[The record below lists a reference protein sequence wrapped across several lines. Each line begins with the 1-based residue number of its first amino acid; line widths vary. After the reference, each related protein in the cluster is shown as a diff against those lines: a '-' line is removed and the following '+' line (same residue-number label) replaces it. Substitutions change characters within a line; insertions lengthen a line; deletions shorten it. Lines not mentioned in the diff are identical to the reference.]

1 MHDVF
6 ETLTDEKR
14 RCEYD
19 KAHRIKG
26 KWPRWSCRGTV
37 RLAYRP
43 ITQEI
48 RDKWI
53 EVLKNEKKGTPGNE
67 EGDKQES
74 PDLESEPASP
84 PLKVKP
90 LKPKAKKPHKASR
103 PRSENKRPTSPGTQA
118 RPAVTVVTVEVE
130 PEAKGAVAAVSSA
143 VAQVGDGVAGLPA
156 WVWGQVCHHTWQVAS
171 FVGTAIAAGAYY
183 YGRLTRG

>member
-1 MHDVF
+1 MAGFNVARVLTLPEFSVRFTPREEVANGINYYQMLNVTPLVDDETLRQLRRLHLLELHPDKIGHSAGNTETFIILHDVF

-53 EVLKNEKKGTPGNE
+53 EVLKNEKKGIPGNE

-74 PDLESEPASP
+74 PDLETSQGVSTE
-84 PLKVKP
+84 
-90 LKPKAKKPHKASR
+90 
-103 PRSENKRPTSPGTQA
+103 KR
-118 RPAVTVVTVEVE
+118 E
-130 PEAKGAVAAVSSA
+130 
-143 VAQVGDGVAGLPA
+143 
-156 WVWGQVCHHTWQVAS
+156 
-171 FVGTAIAAGAYY
+171 
-183 YGRLTRG
+183 